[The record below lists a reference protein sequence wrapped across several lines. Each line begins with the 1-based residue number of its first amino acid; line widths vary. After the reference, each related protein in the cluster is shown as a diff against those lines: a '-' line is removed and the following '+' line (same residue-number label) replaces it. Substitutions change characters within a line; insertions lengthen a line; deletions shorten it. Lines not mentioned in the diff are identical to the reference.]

1 VPKESRVVAV
11 ITGDI
16 IGSSLYSPAD
26 RRRVDRVLRSA
37 FAEMQGRFP
46 GVVDTKLAFRVTAG
60 DEFQCVLRDV
70 TRVLDVLLYLRA
82 LAAGGGLEPVLRFRA
97 SIGVGGVSVRGRASG
112 TAFARARQGLD
123 AFGARPSP
131 PRWTALVTGNSEVDE
146 PAEAILGLADQ
157 LIQGWTV
164 AQWQAVR
171 WMLLGE
177 TRLVAARKLRIAH
190 QNVSKRLL
198 AAGWPYLQPSLGFL
212 AQRLTRAAITLK

>member
-1 VPKESRVVAV
+1 MVAV

-97 SIGVGGVSVRGRASG
+97 SVGVGGVSVRGRASSYEQDG
-112 TAFARARQGLD
+112 TAFARARQGLE
-123 AFGARPSP
+123 ALGARPSP

-146 PAEAILGLADQ
+146 PAEALLGLADQ